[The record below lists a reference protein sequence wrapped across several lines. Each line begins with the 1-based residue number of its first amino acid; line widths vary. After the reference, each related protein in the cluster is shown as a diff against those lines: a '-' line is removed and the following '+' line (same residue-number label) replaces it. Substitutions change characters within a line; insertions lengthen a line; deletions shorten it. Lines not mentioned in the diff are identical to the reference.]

1 MNRNL
6 QNIHK
11 GAIVKYS
18 FCHSEPK
25 GRRISIVKRASI
37 GFLTLLICILPCP
50 AHATSDAIIA
60 IVNDDVI
67 TLKDLRQYVSSIAG
81 QLKVENK
88 SPEEI
93 QQVMGDY
100 EQKGLDK
107 LIEDKLI
114 LAAANTKGIDVR
126 QDIVDKR
133 MQEIKARYTNEDD
146 LVKALNTEGMTLGDL
161 QQKLTD
167 QLKVKYEVDMEVRDK
182 IFVNPQDV
190 TDYYNNHLHEFDRK
204 PKVNLQSIF
213 VSFDKH
219 SKQEARTRADE
230 ARSRMI
236 AGEDFDNIFQK
247 YSDSSSLGEIEQGQM
262 VDSVENVVFNLK
274 LDEVSDPVE
283 VQNGIYVFKAIGISP
298 GKQQTLAEVK
308 DQIYNKLLDDEFQVK
323 FKEWVD
329 QLRQK
334 AYVEIK

>member
-1 MNRNL
+1 MPR
-6 QNIHK
+6 
-11 GAIVKYS
+11 IV
-18 FCHSEPK
+18 H
-25 GRRISIVKRASI
+25 
-37 GFLTLLICILPCP
+37 T
-50 AHATSDAIIA
+50 DAIIA

-67 TLKDLRQYVSSIAG
+67 TLKDLRQYIASIAS
-81 QLKVENK
+81 QLRVENK

-93 QQVMGDY
+93 QQIMGEY

-114 LAAANTKGIDVR
+114 LAAANDKGIEVR
-126 QDIVDKR
+126 DDIVDKR
-133 MQEIKARYTNEDD
+133 IKEIKDRYPSEDEF
-146 LVKALNTEGMTLGDL
+146 LKALNAEGMTVSDL

-190 TDYYNNHLHEFDRK
+190 TDYYNKHMSEFNRK
-204 PKVNLQSIF
+204 PMVNLQSIF
-213 VSFDKH
+213 VSFDKY
-219 SKQEARTRADE
+219 SKQEARSRADE
-230 ARSRMI
+230 ARSRLM
-236 AGEDFDNIFQK
+236 AGEDFDKIFQK
-247 YSDSSSLGEIEQGQM
+247 YSDGSSVGEVEQGQM
-262 VDSVENVVFNLK
+262 VDTVENVVFNLK

-283 VQNGIYVFKAIGISP
+283 VENGIYVFKAIGISP

-308 DQIYNKLLDDEFQVK
+308 DQIYNKLLDDQFQTK

-329 QLRQK
+329 KLREK